1 MKLFAKTTLA
11 PLLFGIAGGLLSSQA
26 YPNANLWIAIFPA
39 ISLVLY
45 AIVVVSPA
53 KSLLI
58 GFFAGLSWYA
68 SQIPWMTAY
77 LGPTP
82 WLALSILE
90 ALIFAA
96 GAYLIN
102 VAYLFFRRSQHTI
115 WSNMILSLSIASL
128 WTAREWVASHWP
140 YGGFP
145 WSSVAMSQSA
155 SPFAG
160 IAFWGGQDAITF
172 ALVFITALVVFG
184 WRELNPKH
192 WHGSLTATLVLIVIL
207 VPALTPLETNS
218 ESGEINVAAVQGNAN
233 AGLFANEEPG
243 SILQNHLDAS
253 AELLK
258 STNKPDV
265 VIWPENAADLN
276 PLGNFDAQWAVTRF
290 VDNMKVSLIF
300 GTITSRDNDIYNSSI
315 LWQPRIGATDY
326 YDKKRPVP
334 FAEYVPDRDF
344 WRLLD
349 REQIDLIARGYT
361 FGTRDGIF
369 VVKQGKLGVMICFEI
384 AIPELSH
391 DLVRQGAQLLVVQTN
406 NADFGRTNESAQ
418 QLAIAKLRAIETGRA
433 VVNISTVGISALIFP
448 NGVVSQELP
457 SFKAGVMQHSL
468 PLRTSLTPAIILGD
482 IGSVINNF
490 SALAQA
496 LFLLWLR
503 TMHRRKVRREQQAS
517 SRHSDL

>member
-1 MKLFAKTTLA
+1 MKRFGNSTSAAALFA
-11 PLLFGIAGGLLSSQA
+11 IAGGLLSSQA
-26 YPNANLWIAIFPA
+26 YPNTDLWIAIFPA
-39 ISLVLY
+39 IALILYGITAVAPSRSLFV
-45 AIVVVSPA
+45 
-53 KSLLI
+53 
-58 GFFAGLSWYA
+58 GFLAGLTWYA

-82 WLALSILE
+82 WLALSVLE

-102 VAYLFFRRSQHTI
+102 VAYLFFRRSHHTI
-115 WSNMILSLSIASL
+115 WSNAVLALSIASL

-160 IAFWGGQDAITF
+160 IAYWGGQDAITF
-172 ALVFITALVVFG
+172 ALVFITALVLFG
-184 WRELNPKH
+184 WRELNPRH
-192 WHGSLTATLVLIVIL
+192 WHGSLTSTLVFIVIL

-218 ESGEINVAAVQGNAN
+218 ESGEIKIAAVQGNAN
-233 AGLFANEEPG
+233 AGLFANEKLG

-253 AELLK
+253 AAVLQ
-258 STNKPDV
+258 NVDKPDV
-265 VIWPENAADLN
+265 VIWPENAADLS
-276 PLGNFDAQWAVTRF
+276 PLANFDAQWQVTRF
-290 VDNMKVSLIF
+290 VDTLNVPLIF
-300 GTITSRDNDIYNSSI
+300 GTITSRDNQIFNSSI
-315 LWQPRIGATDY
+315 LWQPRLGATDY

-334 FAEYVPDRDF
+334 FAEYVPDREF

-349 REQIDLIARGYT
+349 AEQIDLIARGYN
-361 FGTRDGIF
+361 FGTHDGIF
-369 VVKQGKLGVMICFEI
+369 VLKQGKVGVMICFEI
-384 AIPELSH
+384 AISDISH

-448 NGVVSQELP
+448 NGAVSKALP
-457 SFKAGVMQHSL
+457 SFQAGVLQQSL
-468 PLRTSLTPAIILGD
+468 PLRSSLTPAVILGD

-503 TMHRRKVRREQQAS
+503 TLHRRKVRRE
-517 SRHSDL
+517 